1 MVVADLRS
9 GGAGSRRGRALTTPG
24 RGQPIGTS
32 RRGRPP
38 GTSRRKLELIAL
50 RLFTQQGFDETLIEQ
65 IAAEA
70 GVSRR
75 TFFRYFSSKSGV
87 LWGEFD
93 AEVEAIR
100 AALAAVPAGVPM
112 MDAIREAV
120 VAANHYRAEDV
131 PELRARMNL
140 IISVPA
146 LQASAAVH
154 YHAWERAISDFA
166 ATRIGQPPGSLYP
179 LAIGRA
185 TLAVCRAAY
194 DRWCAR
200 ADADLTVYLDAAV
213 AALAAGFP
221 PASLGTEKQA
231 VAGHARRARTHRP

>member
-1 MVVADLRS
+1 M
-9 GGAGSRRGRALTTPG
+9 
-24 RGQPIGTS
+24 
-32 RRGRPP
+32 GRPR

-50 RLFTQQGFDETLIEQ
+50 RLFTEQGFDETPIEQ
-65 IAAEA
+65 IAATA

-75 TFFRYFSSKSGV
+75 TFFRYYGSKSDV

-93 AEVEAIR
+93 AEVR
-100 AALAAVPAGVPM
+100 ALRGALAAVPAAIPM
-112 MDAIREAV
+112 MEAIWAAV
-120 VAANHYRAEDV
+120 VAVNHYRATDI

-146 LQASAAVH
+146 LQASAATH
-154 YHAWERAISDFA
+154 YDAWERAISDFA
-166 ATRIGQPPGSLYP
+166 AARLGQPAGSLYP

-200 ADADLTVYLDAAV
+200 ADADLTVYLDAAL
-213 AALAAGFP
+213 AALAAGF
-221 PASLGTEKQA
+221 AHQALSREEQA
-231 VAGHARRARTHRP
+231 VGGSPGRQRYDHGVNGVSGANREDTA